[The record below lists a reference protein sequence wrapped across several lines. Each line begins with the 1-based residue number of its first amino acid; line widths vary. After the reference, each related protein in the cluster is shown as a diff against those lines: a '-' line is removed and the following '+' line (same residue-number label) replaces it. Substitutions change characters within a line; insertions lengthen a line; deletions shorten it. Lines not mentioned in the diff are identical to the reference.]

1 MILTVFLYITAISLI
16 FLGVEIVLWKK
27 KIKLIEKIKIEH
39 ARSVL
44 HRMTGKYKNLS
55 GGIMLGLGLIIYLI
69 AFFNSRS
76 LMGI

>member
-27 KIKLIEKIKIEH
+27 DLKLAKRMGIRF
-39 ARSVL
+39 ARPLL
-44 HRMTGKYKNLS
+44 HHVTGKYKNPLGS
-55 GGIMLGLGLIIYLI
+55 ILFGLGLIIYLI